1 MYNLSYQDKGFFF
14 ESCLENLER
23 RVKNERGKKKV

>member
-1 MYNLSYQDKGFFF
+1 MYNLSYQDKGFF